1 MRKRYV
7 VYGLLFSLTAINY
20 IDRMALA
27 IASHQITAEFDIS
40 PFMLGLLLSS
50 FLWLYLFALIPMG
63 MLVDRFGTRLVNAW
77 GIGVWSVAT
86 LLSAASG
93 GFLSM
98 LVTRLLMGVGEST
111 SYPAGGRVLREW
123 VPARERG
130 MATSLFHAGSLIGPA
145 IAALGLSIIVNSYG
159 WRWAFVLAAAIGFVW
174 LTAWLVWFR
183 QPEKASWLSEE
194 ERALILSTR
203 DTATVAQIPDV
214 PRLGLKALL
223 RSKTLWAITFTHGCA
238 VYTTYLFLTWL
249 PSYLQAEKGLT
260 LLKSGLYTAI
270 PYLGAALLGIV
281 IGTLGDRIMAGKSL
295 GDGQRRVVVAA
306 CLLMSTLIFFVPFL
320 DDIRLILAVF
330 TLSLTGCTAAVAAN
344 LSLIN
349 DLIPSKED
357 SGTAIAVISTGG
369 NFFGICAPIVTGY
382 VISMTNQYQYGFVI
396 AGVLLAVGALVSMF
410 LTRKPIGQAQ
420 EVHDVRVAH
429 STPQ

>member
-1 MRKRYV
+1 MRRRYW

-27 IASHQITAEFDIS
+27 IASHQITQEFDIS

-63 MLVDRFGTRLVNAW
+63 MLVDRYGTRLVNAW

-93 GFLSM
+93 GFFSM

-159 WRWAFVLAAAIGFVW
+159 WRVAFVIAAAVGFLWLAAW
-174 LTAWLVWFR
+174 LIWFR
-183 QPEKASWLSEE
+183 QPEVARWLSPE
-194 ERALILSTR
+194 ERDLILSSR
-203 DTATVAQIPDV
+203 DTGIAFTSSDEPK
-214 PRLGLKALL
+214 LGLKALL
-223 RSKTLWAITFTHGCA
+223 RSKTIWAITFTHGCA

-270 PYLGAALLGIV
+270 PYLGAAVLGV
-281 IGTLGDRIMAGKSL
+281 FIGMLGDRAMAGKSL
-295 GDGQRRVVVAA
+295 RGGQRRLVVAA
-306 CLLMSTLIFFVPFL
+306 CLSMSTLIFFVPFL
-320 DDIRLILAVF
+320 DDIQIILACF

-349 DLIPSKED
+349 DLIPSKKD

-369 NFFGICAPIVTGY
+369 NFFGIGAPIVTGY
-382 VISMTNQYQYGFVI
+382 VISMTHQYRYGFVI
-396 AGVLLAVGALVSMF
+396 AAVLLALGALVSMF
-410 LTRKPIGQAQ
+410 LTRKPIGQTK
-420 EVHDVRVAH
+420 EIDHVRVAPRT
-429 STPQ
+429 SR

>member
-27 IASHQITAEFDIS
+27 IASHQITTEFNIS

-63 MLVDRFGTRLVNAW
+63 MLVDRYGTRLVNAW
-77 GIGVWSVAT
+77 GISVWSFAT

-98 LVTRLLMGVGEST
+98 LVTRLMMGVGEST

-159 WRWAFVLAAAIGFVW
+159 WRSAFVLAAAIGFVW
-174 LTAWLVWFR
+174 LAAWLIWFR
-183 QPEKASWLSEE
+183 QPEKASWLSDE
-194 ERALILSTR
+194 ERELILSTR
-203 DTATVAQIPDV
+203 DTATVAHNPDL
-214 PRLGLKALL
+214 PRLGLKTLL

-382 VISMTNQYQYGFVI
+382 VISITNQYQYGFVI
-396 AGVLLAVGALVSMF
+396 AGILLAVGSLVSMF
-410 LTRKPIGQAQ
+410 LTRNPIGQPQ
-420 EVHDVRVAH
+420 EVHDVRIAQ
-429 STPQ
+429 SSPQ

>member
-27 IASHQITAEFDIS
+27 IASHQITTEFNIS

-63 MLVDRFGTRLVNAW
+63 MLVDRYGTRLVNAW
-77 GIGVWSVAT
+77 GIGVWSFAT

-98 LVTRLLMGVGEST
+98 LITRLMMGVGEST

-159 WRWAFVLAAAIGFVW
+159 WRSAFVLAAAIGFVW
-174 LTAWLVWFR
+174 LAAWLIWFR
-183 QPEKASWLSEE
+183 QPEKASWLSDE

-203 DTATVAQIPDV
+203 DTATIAHSPDF
-214 PRLGLKALL
+214 PRLGLKTLL

-382 VISMTNQYQYGFVI
+382 VISITNQYQYGFVI
-396 AGVLLAVGALVSMF
+396 AGVLLAVGSLVSMF
-410 LTRKPIGQAQ
+410 LTRNPIGQPQ
-420 EVHDVRVAH
+420 EVHDVRIAQ
-429 STPQ
+429 SSPQ

>member
-27 IASHQITAEFDIS
+27 IASHQITTEFDIS

-98 LVTRLLMGVGEST
+98 LITRLLMGVGEST

-174 LTAWLVWFR
+174 LSAWLVWFR

-194 ERALILSTR
+194 ERCLILSTR

-214 PRLGLKALL
+214 TTLGLKTLL

-281 IGTLGDRIMAGKSL
+281 IGTIGDRIIAGKSL
-295 GDGQRRVVVAA
+295 GDGHRRIVVAA
-306 CLLMSTLIFFVPFL
+306 CLLLSTLIFFVPFL
-320 DDIRLILAVF
+320 DDIRLIMAVF

-349 DLIPSKED
+349 DLIPSKGD